1 MINLRPAALEE
12 LKRLLKNPSGP
23 PYRLRLHLEAGGCA
37 DWTYCL
43 SPVDPE
49 TSPCQDE
56 ARVSCGDMDI
66 LVATSMLPHMEG
78 LTIDYAEDLMG
89 GGFRFI
95 NPQAGYTCGCGNSFS
110 TVASESRADCGDFP
124 SASS

>member
-12 LKRLLKNPSGP
+12 LKRLLKKSAALPHQV
-23 PYRLRLHLEAGGCA
+23 RLDLQAGGCA

-43 SPVDPE
+43 SPVGPE
-49 TSPCQDE
+49 LSFSPEHTSL
-56 ARVSCGDMDI
+56 SCGEI
-66 LVATSMLPHMEG
+66 EIVVPAALLPHIEE

-110 TVASESRADCGDFP
+110 TVAAVSRADCSGVP
-124 SASS
+124 SVSS